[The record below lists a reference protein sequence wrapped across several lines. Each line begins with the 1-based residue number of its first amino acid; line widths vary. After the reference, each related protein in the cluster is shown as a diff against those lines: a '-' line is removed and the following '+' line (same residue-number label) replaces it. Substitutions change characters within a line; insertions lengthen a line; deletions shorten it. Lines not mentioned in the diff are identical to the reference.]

1 MDKIWQDAAW
11 ADDLYWQTQDKKTL
25 KKINRLLQSIDRSGY
40 DCQGQPEPLKG
51 DLSGFWS
58 VRIDAKNRIVF
69 GLRITAWRLHNV
81 VRTIGTNEQQKRR
94 QTPSFSFPLAL
105 SLPLT
110 DVPVGIHLEVG
121 ALFLPRVFVLEHDGV
136 IE

>member
-25 KKINRLLQSIDRSGY
+25 KKINRLLQSIDRSDD

-69 GLRITAWRLHNV
+69 GLRITAWRLHNA

-94 QTPSFSFPLAL
+94 RLPSFSFPLAL
-105 SLPLT
+105 SLPLAN
-110 DVPVGIHLEVG
+110 VPVGIHLEVG